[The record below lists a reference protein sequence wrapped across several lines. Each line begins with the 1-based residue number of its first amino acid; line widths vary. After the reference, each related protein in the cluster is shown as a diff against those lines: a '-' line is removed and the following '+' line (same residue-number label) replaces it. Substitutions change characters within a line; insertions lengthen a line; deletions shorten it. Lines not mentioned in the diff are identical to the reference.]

1 MKQPMKPWQ
10 PSAQSFF
17 ARPQV
22 ARVAAPAA
30 TLALSLEMPPRCPP
44 KTNPQPTRIASATGV
59 EQKMGQITKEIRA
72 AIGAVRPEDIAC
84 RWRGFLRARYADG
97 HRAKN
102 IAREFE
108 VAPQTAERWLADDG
122 PAPSA
127 ANIARASL
135 LFGMEAVRGV
145 LIQDGAPQPVTVSD
159 LSAKLDELAKMI
171 ADMRREA
178 TCRPS

>member
-1 MKQPMKPWQ
+1 MNGWS
-10 PSAQSFF
+10 PSAKSFF

-30 TLALSLEMPPRCPP
+30 TLTLPMELPPRCPP
-44 KTNPQPTRIASATGV
+44 KTNPQPTRIASVMGV
-59 EQKMGQITKEIRA
+59 EQKMGQITNEIRA
-72 AIGAVRPEDIAC
+72 AISAVRPDDIAR
-84 RWRGFLRARYADG
+84 RWRGFLCVRYADG
-97 HRAKN
+97 HRAKRISN
-102 IAREFE
+102 DFE

-135 LFGMEAVRGV
+135 LFGMDAVRGV
-145 LIQDGAPQPVTVSD
+145 LVPDGAPQPVNLSD
-159 LSAKLDELAKMI
+159 LSAKLDQLATMI